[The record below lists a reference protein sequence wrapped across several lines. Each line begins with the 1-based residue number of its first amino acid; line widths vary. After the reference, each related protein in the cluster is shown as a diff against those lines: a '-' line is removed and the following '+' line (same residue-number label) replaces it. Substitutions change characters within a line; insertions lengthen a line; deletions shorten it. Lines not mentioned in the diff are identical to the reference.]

1 MKIEKSEKEAV
12 LLRTILIFTMIVLT
26 AALRLAPHP
35 WNFTPV
41 GAMALFSGAL
51 VRDRRLAFL
60 FPLLVMFATDAIIG
74 FNKLSPLVYASFL
87 LSVLIGRFLNQ
98 KRNLLRI
105 SGATFLGALQ
115 FFLITNLGVW
125 ALSEQLPTHRRGS
138 DGVLSRRPAPLLE
151 HARRRCYLRHPA
163 LRQLRLG
170 RAPGAESPRRG
181 AARCA
186 PNAQAEQQT
195 ALGITFSLTSIPKYV
210 Y

>member
-105 SGATFLGALQ
+105 SGATFLGSAIFPDHQLRR
-115 FFLITNLGVW
+115 LGL
-125 ALSEQLPTHRRGS
+125 AEQLPAHRRRPR
-138 DGVLSRRPAPLLE
+138 GVLPCRRPLLLE
-151 HARRRCYLRHPA
+151 HARRRHGVRP
-163 LRQLRLG
+163 
-170 RAPGAESPRRG
+170 PP
-181 AARCA
+181 
-186 PNAQAEQQT
+186 
-195 ALGITFSLTSIPKYV
+195 
-210 Y
+210 